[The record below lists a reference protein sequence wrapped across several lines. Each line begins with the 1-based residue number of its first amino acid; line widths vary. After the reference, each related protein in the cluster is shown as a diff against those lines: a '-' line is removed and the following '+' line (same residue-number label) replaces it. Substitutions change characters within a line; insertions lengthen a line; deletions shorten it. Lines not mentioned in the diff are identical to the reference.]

1 MTGTRN
7 DNAGTA
13 SRPRTT
19 WAERAI
25 VLGGF
30 AVAALWTVVA
40 AAFGLDMNAA
50 GVAWL
55 AAVLWTVPSS
65 LALALRCGFVHG
77 DWSAFSGYDFPE
89 DDGDLD
95 EWSSRTGRY
104 QYLADMEE
112 RLLRDDDHLR

>member
-1 MTGTRN
+1 MMGTRN

-19 WAERAI
+19 WAERAF

-50 GVAWL
+50 CAAWL

-65 LALALRCGFVHG
+65 LALALRRGIAHR
-77 DWSAFSGYDFPE
+77 DWSAFCDYELP
-89 DDGDLD
+89 DDTDTID
-95 EWSSRTGRY
+95 WSTRTGRY
-104 QYLADMEE
+104 AYMRIAEQNE
-112 RLLRDDDHLR
+112 RLLRGD